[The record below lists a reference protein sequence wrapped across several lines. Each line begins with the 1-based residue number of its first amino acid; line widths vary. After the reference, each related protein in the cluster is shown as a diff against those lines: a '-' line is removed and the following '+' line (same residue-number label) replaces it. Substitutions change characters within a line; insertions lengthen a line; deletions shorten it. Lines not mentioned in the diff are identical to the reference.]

1 MLQYT
6 CSPLKVYMLLG
17 WSCAGPSTQA
27 QILQIAGRG
36 LLMLY
41 CLDLMLNMI
50 NHSYSLVQIIFP
62 PILHEINWNY
72 HKIQNPQD
80 CI

>member
-1 MLQYT
+1 
-6 CSPLKVYMLLG
+6 MLLG

-27 QILQIAGRG
+27 RILQSASRW
-36 LLMLY
+36 LLILH

-50 NHSYSLVQIIFP
+50 NHSYSLVLIIFP
-62 PILHEINWNY
+62 PILHEISWHY
-72 HKIQNPQD
+72 HKTQNPQD